1 MRKLANKKIGH
12 IWEYYK
18 IHILG
23 TIGGILFT
31 VFVVHSVMTNPDTAW
46 SAFYLNSP
54 MTDAESQMLVEDFQK
69 NYLSDENHQYIF
81 DTNLAFSINQPT
93 QADHEQMAKF
103 TALVAAKELD
113 FMIADRTTIEH
124 YVSLGGFHDL
134 DVFLSIDEKEKWNEH
149 LVYLEGAD
157 GIERIYGLDITD
169 MIVPFQNEPNHHKVI
184 ASIPINSENE
194 EITRQF
200 IEYLYLN
207 K

>member
-1 MRKLANKKIGH
+1 
-12 IWEYYK
+12 
-18 IHILG
+18 
-23 TIGGILFT
+23 
-31 VFVVHSVMTNPDTAW
+31 NPDTVW

-54 MTDAESQMLVEDFQK
+54 MTDAESQKLVEDFQK

-81 DTNLAFSINQPT
+81 DANIAFSINQPT
-93 QADHEQMAKF
+93 QADHDQMAKF

-134 DVFLSIDEKEKWNEH
+134 DVFLSIEEKEKWNEH
-149 LVYLEGAD
+149 LVDLEGAD